1 VELDIPN
8 SKFKDVP
15 KLYRLVRNRS
25 VTKLLRAQHK
35 DVLEQAWALASIAD
49 GCDVPPREFSHH
61 TQMNAKDW
69 TYDPMQVLAFMQ
81 NEFSKWG
88 WQHPK
93 VFHMP
98 TKAKF
103 NKTFLPIMYFLYEQN
118 RDVNTDPSVF
128 DVAEIEGFTYLRSS
142 PRWMMLH
149 AKDPRHETH
158 PNIF

>member
-1 VELDIPN
+1 MELDIPN

-35 DVLEQAWALASIAD
+35 DVPEQAWTLASIAD
-49 GCDVPPREFSHH
+49 GCDVPPREFGHYTH
-61 TQMNAKDW
+61 MNAKDW

-81 NEFSKWG
+81 NEFGKWG
-88 WQHPK
+88 HPR

-98 TKAKF
+98 TKIEF
-103 NKTFLPIMYFLYEQN
+103 NKRFLPVMYFLYEQN

-128 DVAEIEGFTYLRSS
+128 DVAEIEGFSYLRSS
-142 PRWMMLH
+142 PKWMMLH